1 MLARRGIDEP
11 KRRVTITK
19 SVDFQV
25 LHPAELSNRL
35 LPFTYRVSKIIA
47 AMLLQTI
54 DSRLRKLPLHCVRAI
69 CVVSPGAPVDILKAF
84 MYRPDSFGKPFC
96 ALAHTLMRGRSD
108 WSEGDREALGA
119 FVSDLNRCNHCAT
132 AHCEVASLIVGR
144 AKMRDVLQ
152 KNSDPGC
159 QTKLHAFRDFAA
171 KVTLSPE
178 SIKSDDTVPL
188 QTAKITDNAIV
199 DGMLIVAGFNL
210 INRVAS
216 ALHFKIPSSS
226 EMLPSAWFLR
236 VFGYRFLC
244 GLPSR
249 ATRFSGAIEITDN
262 NGTTRGDRATLVAST
277 RAWLT
282 MLAGLDCDALARAPE
297 LARDV
302 IHKIERE
309 PDSVSEGDVADLS
322 TCGCSE
328 DEMFNLIVA
337 AAATSAL
344 VRLEVGLRAAWS
356 PLSPRTPKIF
366 QRPD

>member
-1 MLARRGIDEP
+1 MSQPTARVSSINSAKIHTPTPALFDIFIFGLVHISARTQTKTIARRGMNGP
-11 KRRVTITK
+11 KRRVTITE
-19 SVDFQV
+19 SVDFNA
-25 LHPAELSNRL
+25 LHPAELSDRL
-35 LPFTYRVSKIIA
+35 VPFTHLASKIIA

-54 DSRLRKLPLHCVRAI
+54 ESRLRKLPLHCVQAI

-144 AKMRDVLQ
+144 AKMRDVLE
-152 KNSDPGC
+152 NNTDPGC

-178 SIKSDDTVPL
+178 SVKSDDAVPL
-188 QTAKITDNAIV
+188 RTANLTDNAIV

-226 EMLPSAWFLR
+226 KCFR
-236 VFGYRFLC
+236 VLGSCAYLDTDFYAA
-244 GLPSR
+244 SR
-249 ATRFSGAIEITDN
+249 S
-262 NGTTRGDRATLVAST
+262 
-277 RAWLT
+277 
-282 MLAGLDCDALARAPE
+282 
-297 LARDV
+297 
-302 IHKIERE
+302 
-309 PDSVSEGDVADLS
+309 
-322 TCGCSE
+322 
-328 DEMFNLIVA
+328 
-337 AAATSAL
+337 
-344 VRLEVGLRAAWS
+344 GLRDPVKRSRSRIIMGQPVETEQPWLILRGRGS
-356 PLSPRTPKIF
+356 
-366 QRPD
+366 QR